1 MTLFQALVLGMVQG
15 FSEFLPISSS
25 AHLTLAPWFFGW
37 SDPGLSFDVA
47 LHVGTTVAVLWYFR
61 REWVELFWSAFRILG
76 QRGARTVVERRLVF
90 IVLAT
95 VPAVIAGVLLEDL
108 AEARFRAPALI
119 ATALIVMGGVL
130 WLSDRWSAS
139 RRDLDD
145 MTWGDALLIGLA
157 QTLSLVPG
165 VSRSG
170 STIATGRLL
179 RFDRQSA
186 ARFSFLLSL
195 PVTAGAAMLKAPEAV
210 RAATSALPLLVGVV
224 AAAVSG
230 WIAIA
235 VLLRFV
241 ARHSYGVFALYRLLL
256 GLLVF
261 LVLFVR
267 G

>member
-1 MTLFQALVLGMVQG
+1 MTLLQALALGLIQG
-15 FSEFLPISSS
+15 FSDFLPISSS
-25 AHLTLAPWFFGW
+25 AHLTLAPWLFGW

-47 LHVGTTVAVLWYFR
+47 LHVGTAVAVLWYFR
-61 REWVELFWSAFRILG
+61 REWVELFLSAFRIVG
-76 QRGARTVVERRLVF
+76 QRGARTAAERRLLF

-95 VPAVIAGVLLEDL
+95 VPAVIAGVLLQDL
-108 AEARFRAPALI
+108 AEARFRAPGLI

-130 WLSDRWSAS
+130 WLSDRRSKS
-139 RRDLDD
+139 SRDLDE
-145 MTWGDALLIGLA
+145 MKWGDALLVGVA

-195 PVTAGAAMLKAPEAV
+195 PVTVGAAALKAPEAW
-210 RAATSALPLLVGVV
+210 RAATSIAPLVVGVV

-261 LVLFVR
+261 LVLFIR

>member
-1 MTLFQALVLGMVQG
+1 MTLFQALVLGLVQG

-25 AHLTLAPWFFGW
+25 AHLALAPWFFRW

-47 LHVGTTVAVLWYFR
+47 LHVGTALAVFWYFR
-61 REWVELFWSAFRILG
+61 REWAELTVSALRILG
-76 QRGARTVVERRLVF
+76 HGGARTDAERRVVF

-95 VPAVIAGVLLEDL
+95 VPAVIAGVLLQDL

-119 ATALIVMGGVL
+119 ATALIVMGGAL
-130 WLSDRWSAS
+130 WLSDRWSKSS
-139 RRDLDD
+139 RFLDE
-145 MTWGDALLIGLA
+145 MKWGDAVYIGLA

-186 ARFSFLLSL
+186 ARFSFLLSF
-195 PVTAGAAMLKAPEAV
+195 PITVGAAVLKAPDAV
-210 RAATSALPLLVGVV
+210 RAATNVAPLVIGVV
-224 AAAVSG
+224 SAAVSG
-230 WIAIA
+230 WIAID

-241 ARHSYGVFALYRLLL
+241 VRRSYGVFALYRLLL
-256 GLLVF
+256 GLVVF
-261 LVLFVR
+261 LVLVVR